1 MQMPIEHRATPRGR
15 QPANVWLEFGTTLAA
30 TLLVVGAAYAFLGL
44 MPAAL
49 ILGFALALALV
60 FGV

>member
-1 MQMPIEHRATPRGR
+1 MTVMQMPMEHRATPRG
-15 QPANVWLEFGTTLAA
+15 PHLAMEFGATLAA
-30 TLLVVGAAYAFLGL
+30 TLLVVGGAYTMLGL

-60 FGV
+60 FGI